1 MKLKSIIS
9 LLLCL
14 IMALSAVS
22 CSNTNDPSEG
32 SSDITTDSP
41 AATAAPDSTAAVE
54 VTESPYDENG
64 FLKSSLPEE
73 LDFGGEKVTVL
84 WWTDVENPEF
94 FVEGENGE
102 IINDAIFRRNANV
115 ESQLGITFE
124 WVGIKGQY
132 NNNVGAN
139 YANHIGN
146 QYASGDKTYDIISAH
161 SCTIAQTL

>member
-14 IMALSAVS
+14 IMALSVVS
-22 CSNTNDPSEG
+22 CSNTADPSEG
-32 SSDITTDSP
+32 SSDATTNSP

-94 FVEGENGE
+94 FVDGENGVE
-102 IINDAIFRRNANV
+102 FVNFVLDIPYKTNTDIIN
-115 ESQLGITFE
+115 
-124 WVGIKGQY
+124 
-132 NNNVGAN
+132 
-139 YANHIGN
+139 
-146 QYASGDKTYDIISAH
+146 
-161 SCTIAQTL
+161 